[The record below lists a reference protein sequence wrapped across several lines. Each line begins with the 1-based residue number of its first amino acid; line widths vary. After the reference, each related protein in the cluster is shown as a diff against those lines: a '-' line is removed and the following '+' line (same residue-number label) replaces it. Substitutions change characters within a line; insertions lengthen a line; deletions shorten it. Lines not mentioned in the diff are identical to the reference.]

1 MTVQEFREKWAG
13 HVPGIQDMKASYG
26 VLVPLVERPEGLC
39 LLYEVRADTLG
50 RQPGEVCFPGGRVE
64 AGETPSDCALRET
77 WEELGIPQAAVE
89 LIAPLDLLTHQ
100 GGFVIH
106 PFLGVVDPAA
116 AVCPSPA
123 EVKEVF
129 TVPVNW
135 LLAHPPAVYSY
146 DLVPQVG
153 EDFPYERVGF
163 PRGYRWRGG
172 KVTVPI
178 YDWPEHPIWGLTG
191 RITRRLLEDM
201 G

>member
-39 LLYEVRADTLG
+39 LLYEVRADALG

-172 KVTVPI
+172 KVSVPI
-178 YDWPEHPIWGLTG
+178 YDWPDHPIWGLTG

>member
-1 MTVQEFREKWAG
+1 MTVQKFREKWAG

-178 YDWPEHPIWGLTG
+178 YDWPDHPIWGLTG